1 MSRDR
6 SSPSF
11 SPSQSATERLQ
22 TLMAAADISNFRALA
37 QRAQVTSWAVQQLR
51 RDRITTM
58 RVEVLQRLAAALGIS
73 LTELLQ
79 TFGAIATVPAATEM
93 AAPTFQAASQAASQV
108 ATLQAEY
115 QRLQTQLEQ
124 QAETLVRQFQR
135 EALAV
140 LESWLMQ
147 WPTAAHA
154 VEKNPDLPASRL
166 LPLVQPMQALLDSWG
181 VEAIAPVGAIVPFEP
196 QAHQSMSG
204 HIEPGAAVKI
214 RYAGFRWQGQ
224 LLHRAKVSPADVLP

>member
-1 MSRDR
+1 MSRDHLSPPF
-6 SSPSF
+6 SS
-11 SPSQSATERLQ
+11 SQSATERLQ
-22 TLMAAADISNFRALA
+22 TLMVAADIPNFRSLA
-37 QRAQVTSWAVQQLR
+37 QQAQVTSWAVQQLR

-58 RVEVLQRLAAALGIS
+58 RLEVLQRLAAALGIS

-79 TFGAIATVPAATEM
+79 TFGAIAAEPAVTKVAVSPAA
-93 AAPTFQAASQAASQV
+93 AQV
-108 ATLQAEY
+108 ASLQAEY

-124 QAETLVRQFQR
+124 QAETLVRQFQQ
-135 EALAV
+135 EALAI

-181 VEAIAPVGAIVPFEP
+181 VEAIAPVGAIIPFDP

>member
-6 SSPSF
+6 LSTSF

-79 TFGAIATVPAATEM
+79 TFGAIATVPAATER
-93 AAPTFQAASQAASQV
+93 AVLPTSQAVSQV

-181 VEAIAPVGAIVPFEP
+181 VEAIAPVGAIIPFDP